1 MYLSRVSQRNRIH
14 SCMKQGEFWIHGM
27 CFKLIKESDLFDKN
41 KKFHSI
47 KKLIILTRFYVKEI
61 FVFPSPPLRTSYDII
76 SPCVWLTE
84 NYRESSRWARR
95 RSRRCSARPTRTET
109 ARSGMMTR
117 IVRRPRLVHSHWSR
131 TNSARL
137 SLVQSFRMLLRQQ
150 SYAIK
155 NQLGHQKTLG

>member
-41 KKFHSI
+41 KKI

-109 ARSGMMTR
+109 ARSGMMIR
-117 IVRRPRLVHSHWSR
+117 IVRRPRPGWSTLIGRGPTRLGSLWSR
-131 TNSARL
+131 ASECC
-137 SLVQSFRMLLRQQ
+137 
-150 SYAIK
+150 YAS
-155 NQLGHQKTLG
+155 NLMP